1 MNLKENLNSIV
12 VDIAYK
18 AYKNLDVLD
27 DQVSELNESVKYLAD
42 QLETTVN
49 ELHEKDEEFV
59 EITTKISEYKEILYP
74 IIKNKLKDE
83 E

>member
-74 IIKNKLKDE
+74 ILKTN
-83 E
+83 

>member
-27 DQVSELNESVKYLAD
+27 DQVSDLNESIKYLAD

-59 EITTKISEYKEILYP
+59 EIITKISEYKEILYP
-74 IIKNKLKDE
+74 IIKNKLEDE

>member
-49 ELHEKDEEFV
+49 ELHE
-59 EITTKISEYKEILYP
+59 
-74 IIKNKLKDE
+74 
-83 E
+83 